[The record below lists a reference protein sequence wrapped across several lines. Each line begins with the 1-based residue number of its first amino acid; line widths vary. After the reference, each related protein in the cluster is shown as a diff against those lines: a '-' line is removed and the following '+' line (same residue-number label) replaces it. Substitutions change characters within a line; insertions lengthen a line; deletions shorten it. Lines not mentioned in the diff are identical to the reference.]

1 MSSFFSGLILALYIV
16 TKIWYK
22 RTQHQSNYMVSNKQV
37 IEQVLYALG
46 LNLNSWTNLET
57 IDAGCAFVIANLD
70 LLENLPKKVRGNL
83 SNLNSKDTKKR
94 RQCICGFSRRLAKSI
109 EKAILTKRNQVY
121 INKRTESRYIYK
133 LIQG

>member
-1 MSSFFSGLILALYIV
+1 MSSIYTIENLI
-16 TKIWYK
+16 YK
-22 RTQHQSNYMVSNKQV
+22 RTPQQSNYMVSNQQV
-37 IEQVLYALG
+37 IEQVLQELG
-46 LNLNSWTNLET
+46 LNLNSWTDLET
-57 IDAGCAFVIANLD
+57 IDAGCAFVIANMD
-70 LLENLPKKVRGNL
+70 SISNLPIKIRGNL

-121 INKRTESRYIYK
+121 INKKTESRYIYK

>member
-1 MSSFFSGLILALYIV
+1 
-16 TKIWYK
+16 
-22 RTQHQSNYMVSNKQV
+22 MVSNKQV

-46 LNLNSWTNLET
+46 LNLNSWTNLER

-121 INKRTESRYIYK
+121 INKKTESRYIYK